1 MAKKGTREKNLIVRS
16 QFVAVVEQVLVN
28 GTSLPDEI
36 YSNHALRVDE
46 CTDRLLKWQHDDSL
60 QPESAIRHM

>member
-1 MAKKGTREKNLIVRS
+1 
-16 QFVAVVEQVLVN
+16 VLVN
-28 GTSLPDEI
+28 GTSLPDET